1 MASDNVQSGHFSGVP
16 ESSLG
21 GFVAI
26 FKILRKYAAMV
37 IACVILSGGGTLL
50 YSRSMP
56 KVYQASTLI
65 EMNPRANQPLGD
77 SASGTFDIGA
87 GLFWDPTEYYQTQYK
102 LISSGAVLT
111 AAVEKLSLQ
120 TDDDFLGYPPESKH
134 DPISAADVAGML
146 AQRINVDPIKGTRL
160 FFLRASDTDPKRSKR
175 IADAV
180 ASVYIDQN
188 LQAAIS
194 SSSEAVAWL
203 DGQIDHIK
211 GELEV
216 DENALYAFKQR
227 NNLPSISINDS
238 SNSMRQE
245 MEAFDQALTKTRMLK
260 AELQARKAELGTV
273 SPDNPD
279 AVASSELLSNAYL
292 QSLRGAYLKAAAD
305 RSALISQGKG
315 ENHPQVKEADARLV
329 DAKKALLTEVANI
342 QDATGRDLAVVEHEE
357 RSELALFLDAR
368 HAAVDLNMKEIEYH
382 RLDRTREQDEK
393 LYGLL
398 LERMKA
404 ADLAR
409 MLRANNLR
417 VVETAGI
424 PDTPIRPRI
433 STNVGV
439 GLLAGFLIGF
449 ALAWVREQ
457 LDSSIKTPDDL
468 EQKLG
473 LVFLGLLPELEG
485 SGKTPARRRAGPSSQ
500 TDQVVGLPMELVVH
514 SRPLSSISEAARSIR
529 TNLMFMNPDR
539 PCKTLLVSSAAPSEG
554 KTTVACSMAIA
565 LAQGGERVCIV
576 DCDLRRP
583 RLHRI
588 FEREG
593 DAGVTS
599 VLVGD
604 ATIDEVAKPTV
615 VTNLWSIPTGPLPPN
630 PADVLQSAR
639 FRKFMED
646 LAQRFDRVVVDS
658 PPLVAVTDSAI
669 ISTLVDGTI
678 FVVRAFATGKHV
690 SAQGLRALRDVDAP
704 LIGGVLNAV
713 DLQRSEY
720 TYYTYYNYKREGYSS
735 HSPVKRDDGASE
747 HGAAPPN

>member
-485 SGKTPARRRAGPSSQ
+485 SGRRSRAGPTRRRAG
-500 TDQVVGLPMELVVH
+500 
-514 SRPLSSISEAARSIR
+514 
-529 TNLMFMNPDR
+529 
-539 PCKTLLVSSAAPSEG
+539 AP
-554 KTTVACSMAIA
+554 AP
-565 LAQGGERVCIV
+565 R
-576 DCDLRRP
+576 RRP
-583 RLHRI
+583 TRSWASRW
-588 FEREG
+588 
-593 DAGVTS
+593 S
-599 VLVGD
+599 SSC
-604 ATIDEVAKPTV
+604 TV
-615 VTNLWSIPTGPLPPN
+615 VP
-630 PADVLQSAR
+630 
-639 FRKFMED
+639 
-646 LAQRFDRVVVDS
+646 
-658 PPLVAVTDSAI
+658 
-669 ISTLVDGTI
+669 
-678 FVVRAFATGKHV
+678 
-690 SAQGLRALRDVDAP
+690 
-704 LIGGVLNAV
+704 
-713 DLQRSEY
+713 
-720 TYYTYYNYKREGYSS
+720 
-735 HSPVKRDDGASE
+735 
-747 HGAAPPN
+747 